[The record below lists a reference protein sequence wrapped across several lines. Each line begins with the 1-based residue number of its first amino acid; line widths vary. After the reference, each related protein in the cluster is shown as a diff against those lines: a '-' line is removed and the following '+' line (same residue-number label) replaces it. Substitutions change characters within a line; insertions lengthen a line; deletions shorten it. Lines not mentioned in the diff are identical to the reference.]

1 MEMRRLQNNKYF
13 FSVEG
18 ETEELYFKHLK
29 KLILAEEGRIANP
42 VFVIQKDSPA
52 KVAKKLPMILPCTI
66 TAVFDVE
73 DADAEHCKRFENT
86 LKEMSE
92 AEKLGKAIKFDLGYS
107 NIDFELW
114 IILHKKDLFG
124 NVGSKAQYLKNIN
137 QVYGTKFEALREY
150 KTERNFS
157 QILSKITLD
166 DVKAAIAR
174 AEKIT
179 KQRMSEGNP
188 IRTCGYEWF
197 DKNPALSVHCV
208 IKKILSECGV

>member
-1 MEMRRLQNNKYF
+1 MGEKRNKKYF
-13 FSVEG
+13 LSVEG
-18 ETEELYFKHLK
+18 ETEVLYFQHLQ
-29 KLILAEEGRIANP
+29 KLIKSENSSSVNP
-42 VFVIQKDSPA
+42 VLQIEKCSPLKFV
-52 KVAKKLPMILPCTI
+52 KKISVIHPCII
-66 TAVFDVE
+66 TAVYDVE
-73 DADAEHCKRFENT
+73 DNDNEYRKRFENT
-86 LKEMSE
+86 LKEMKTS
-92 AEKLGKAIKFDLGYS
+92 EKLGKSIKYELGYS

-124 NVGSKAQYLKNIN
+124 TVGSKAEYLKKIN

-166 DVKAAIAR
+166 DVKAAIER

-179 KQRMSEGNP
+179 SQRKSEGVP
-188 IRTCGYEWF
+188 IKTCGYEWF